1 MPRHELFFI
10 PSLFF
15 CLNSPPNSLPTSQVK
30 CCDSF
35 RKLLKQLSLSVF
47 NARNHGLPPRAACSN
62 SVQSTT
68 TQEQQEDYILAFI
81 VMRSVTETCNFQSR
95 VAAFDFEHDNNFY
108 IKGGGGHWHR
118 LIYMCAKKKERN
130 SFVSSPSKRG
140 EKWYLSFSTLMR
152 SGQRRQ

>member
-1 MPRHELFFI
+1 M
-10 PSLFF
+10 
-15 CLNSPPNSLPTSQVK
+15 K

-47 NARNHGLPPRAACSN
+47 NARNHGLPPPAACSN

-118 LIYMCAKKKERN
+118 LIYMCAKKKEIN
-130 SFVSSPSKRG
+130 SFVSSPSKGG